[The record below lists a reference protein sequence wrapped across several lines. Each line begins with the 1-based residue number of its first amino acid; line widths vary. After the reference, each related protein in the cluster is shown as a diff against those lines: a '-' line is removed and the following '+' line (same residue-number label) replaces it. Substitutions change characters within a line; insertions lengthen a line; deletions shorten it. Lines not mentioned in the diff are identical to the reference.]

1 MYLSILGLGLLIGM
15 QHAFE
20 ADHIAAVSAIASRQ
34 KDVRAF
40 SRHGIA
46 WGLGHTLMLLLVAGG
61 ALAFNIAIS
70 DGAAAV
76 METLVGVML
85 IGLGAHLLYR
95 LWRERVHFHVHEH
108 VGNARHFHAHSH
120 KNETTPHNLNPHD
133 HAHAHATSNATA
145 NAKAKAKSGTPETIG
160 TALTALPLRTFAIG
174 LMHGMAGSAAL
185 VVIASSSI
193 ASPLIGLIYIALF
206 GLGSILGMA
215 ILSAVIAVPLSASAK
230 YMTWA
235 NRSLQIAIGCLTIIV
250 GSIVIH
256 KAGASALSI
265 YLSAA

>member
-40 SRHGIA
+40 SKHGLA

-70 DGAAAV
+70 DGAAAL
-76 METLVGVML
+76 MEVFVGVML

-133 HAHAHATSNATA
+133 HAHAHATSNAKA
-145 NAKAKAKSGTPETIG
+145 QAKPGTPDTLG
-160 TALTALPLRTFAIG
+160 TALTALPMRTFAIG

-185 VVIASSSI
+185 VVIASGSI

-206 GLGSILGMA
+206 GLGSIVGMA

-250 GSIVIH
+250 GSIVIQ